1 MIGQTKMEQSEMPKK
16 FATGHALVVGISAYS
31 ATIGPLPDACKHDA
45 EDLAE
50 LLVSPA
56 CGYPTSNVTKLINRD
71 ATLENIRAGL
81 RRIIASAKE
90 EDSALIF
97 FSGHGALIP
106 SGSDSSALIPVDCD
120 PGDPLSSVLLESE
133 LTSALNGIKAQKLLV
148 MLDACH
154 SGAAASLKAA
164 SGEPLRFG
172 YEEKSLSRVA
182 SGVGRVVIASSR
194 SSEYSIVFN
203 GQRNSVF
210 TTHALDGLRGKAFSR
225 NDGLIRVFD
234 LFNYVSEQVR
244 RSVPGDQ
251 HPIFKATA
259 LEDNFPLALYKGGA
273 KSVASGDGGIS
284 ASAND
289 DWQQLQELMSEL
301 YPGGP
306 EDQSIWERAGGDRS
320 KLTLNGS
327 GQARWFS
334 ALRTLRLGGGGAIS
348 RTSLLHAVNEEF
360 PHHPGVSAAMSK

>member
-1 MIGQTKMEQSEMPKK
+1 MTDQTRMEQCETHKS
-16 FATGHALVVGISAYS
+16 FATGHALVIGISAYP
-31 ATIGPLPDACKHDA
+31 ATIGLLPDACKHDA
-45 EDLAE
+45 EDLAQ
-50 LLVSPA
+50 LLISPA
-56 CGYPTSNVTKLINRD
+56 CGYSAANVTKLID
-71 ATLENIRAGL
+71 GEATLKNIRAGL
-81 RRIIASAKE
+81 SQLVVASRE
-90 EDSALIF
+90 EDSVLIF
-97 FSGHGALIP
+97 FSGHGALMP
-106 SGSDSSALIPVDCD
+106 SGSDTSALIPVDCD
-120 PGDPLSSVLLESE
+120 SSDPRSSVLLESE
-133 LTSALNGIKAQKLLV
+133 LSSALNGIKAQKLLV

-154 SGAAASLKAA
+154 SGAAASLKA
-164 SGEPLRFG
+164 SGEGLLFG

-182 SGVGRVVIASSR
+182 SGIGRVVIASSR

-234 LFNYVSEQVR
+234 LFNYISEQVR

-273 KSVASGDGGIS
+273 KSVGSLDGITAES
-284 ASAND
+284 ADD
-289 DWQQLQELMSEL
+289 DWQQLQKLMPEL

-320 KLTLNGS
+320 KLTLNGT
-327 GQARWFS
+327 GQAKWFS

-348 RTSLLHAVNEEF
+348 RISLLHAIYEEF
-360 PHHPGVSAAMSK
+360 PHHPGVTAAMSK